1 MPSVS
6 LQAGYERQSAPLWD
20 NDGRGG
26 GVARVVAT
34 IPIYT
39 GGLAQTQERAAL
51 HGHAAAAY
59 QVAGTMAQIRTAVVR
74 SWSQMAAARASI
86 TSIRK
91 QQAASKTALDGIL
104 AERKL
109 GQRTMS
115 EVVAAQQAALTSDT
129 AYEQRTRRLRVPMQ
143 HAAAD
148 GTPRRRR
155 DIGCPVHRTQ
165 SLCRRPRQQRI
176 SDVSGS
182 LHRRRRWTSN
192 SPTTV

>member
-1 MPSVS
+1 M
-6 LQAGYERQSAPLWD
+6 
-20 NDGRGG
+20 
-26 GVARVVAT
+26 AT

-39 GGLAQTQERAAL
+39 GGLAQAQERAAL

-129 AYEQRTRRLRVPMQ
+129 AYEQRTR
-143 HAAAD
+143 AAY
-148 GTPRRRR
+148 
-155 DIGCPVHRTQ
+155 V
-165 SLCRRPRQQRI
+165 SLCSMPLLMARLDAGAISVVQSIVLSHFAAVLDSNESAVCLVRCIGGEDGPATVRRQ
-176 SDVSGS
+176 SDDS
-182 LHRRRRWTSN
+182 LTIARR
-192 SPTTV
+192 